1 MSVRLV
7 LLALALGTAL
17 AGCVTTGNGDDIE
30 RMERNH
36 NAALETTA

>member
-7 LLALALGTAL
+7 LLTLALGITL

>member
-1 MSVRLV
+1 MFLRLFLLV
-7 LLALALGTAL
+7 LVLGTAL
-17 AGCVTTGNGDDIE
+17 AGCVTTGNSDDIE

>member
-1 MSVRLV
+1 MSVRLI
-7 LLALALGTAL
+7 LLALALGAL
-17 AGCVTTGNGDDIE
+17 LTGCVTTGSDDEIQ

>member
-1 MSVRLV
+1 MSLRLF
-7 LLALALGTAL
+7 LLALVLGTAL
-17 AGCVTTGNGDDIE
+17 TGCVTTGNSDDIE

>member
-1 MSVRLV
+1 MFLRLF
-7 LLALALGTAL
+7 LLALVLGTAL
-17 AGCVTTGNGDDIE
+17 AGCVTTGNSDDIE